1 MSNICTAEDVQMANP
16 MTNNR
21 ERLIMI
27 GRVGELSGCMREVE
41 GAGCMSSC
49 EGNPCACVDLHVY
62 LPLLVP
68 LGH

>member
-1 MSNICTAEDVQMANP
+1 MSNRCTAEDVQMANP

-27 GRVGELSGCMREVE
+27 GCVSELSGCMRGVE
-41 GAGCMSSC
+41 GAGCMSNC
-49 EGNPCACVDLHVY
+49 EGNPCACVYLHVY
-62 LPLLVP
+62 LLVP